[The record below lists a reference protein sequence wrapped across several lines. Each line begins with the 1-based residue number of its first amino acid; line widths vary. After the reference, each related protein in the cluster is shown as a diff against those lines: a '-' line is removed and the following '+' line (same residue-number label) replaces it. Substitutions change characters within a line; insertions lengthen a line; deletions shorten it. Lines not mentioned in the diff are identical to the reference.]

1 MCARSYFF
9 IQQKQQQNC
18 GHVLPRQIG
27 CRCQTGQKDETK
39 VSTNNKDFI
48 FKPADLGLNRISQ
61 QSIFGGNSIKEAAKI
76 FVDILNLRGTKE
88 QVNVVLANS
97 ALAISTYKGININ
110 DAYEIAKKSLKDKD
124 ALQALSKLI
133 ELSR

>member
-1 MCARSYFF
+1 M
-9 IQQKQQQNC
+9 
-18 GHVLPRQIG
+18 
-27 CRCQTGQKDETK
+27 
-39 VSTNNKDFI
+39 
-48 FKPADLGLNRISQ
+48 
-61 QSIFGGNSIKEAAKI
+61 
-76 FVDILNLRGTKE
+76 
-88 QVNVVLANS
+88 VLANS